1 MKKKVLYMHTGSGNH
16 GCEAIIRTTSKLL
29 GGPKNVQLWSVS
41 ADEDVKYGSA
51 QTVERV
57 YRSEELERGSLAHLE
72 GRIRRKIFKQT
83 DGNLRVFVRKLF
95 KRNVAF
101 SVGGDNYCYP
111 WSAEEG
117 CRLDAMIRKTSAKT
131 VFWGC
136 SIDEQSIT
144 PEVRKDLEQ
153 FDLITARESISY
165 QILKK
170 INPNTVLVADPA
182 FILEQTQ
189 LPLPEGFREGNTVGI
204 NISPLVM
211 DYGDG
216 SLIMHNYEQ
225 LIEYIINETDMNIC
239 LIPHVV
245 WAENNDLIPMDRL
258 YEKYASSGRICKV
271 GDHNCMELKGFIS
284 RCRYFVGA
292 RTHATIAAYSTCVPT
307 LVAGYSIKS
316 KGIATDLFG
325 TDEGYVLPVQELKSP
340 GKLKEQF
347 IWLQSQENAIRQRLQ
362 QIMPEYIQRAWAAT
376 AAVNALLEGRN

>member
-1 MKKKVLYMHTGSGNH
+1 MHTGSGNH
-16 GCEAIIRTTSKLL
+16 GCEAIIRATSKLL

-41 ADEDVKYGSA
+41 ANEDLKYGSA

-57 YRSEELERGSLAHLE
+57 YRSEELKRGSLAHLE
-72 GRIRRKIFKQT
+72 GWIRRRILKQF
-83 DGNLRVFVRKLF
+83 DGNLRVFVRNLF
-95 KRNVAF
+95 KGNVAF

-111 WSAEEG
+111 WSAKQG
-117 CRLDAMIRKTSAKT
+117 CELDSLIRKAGAKT

-136 SIDEQSIT
+136 SIDEESIT

-153 FDLITARESISY
+153 FDLITARETISY

-182 FILEQTQ
+182 FVLEQTK
-189 LPLPEGFREGNTVGI
+189 LLLPEGFLEGNTVGI
-204 NISPLVM
+204 NISPLIM

-216 SLIMHNYEQ
+216 GLIMHNYEQ
-225 LIEYIINETDMNIC
+225 LIEYIINATDMNIC

-245 WAENNDLIPMDRL
+245 WAENNDLIPIEHL

-307 LVAGYSIKS
+307 LVVGYSVKS
-316 KGIATDLFG
+316 KGIARDLFG
-325 TDEGYVLPVQELKSP
+325 TDENYVLSVQDLREQ
-340 GKLKEQF
+340 GKLREQF
-347 IWLQSQENAIRQRLQ
+347 IWLQSQEAAIQQKLQ
-362 QIMPEYIQRAWAAT
+362 QIMPEYTRRAWAAT
-376 AAVNALLEGRN
+376 AAVEALLEGRK